1 MQLPKVFIELI
12 IVFFLAGTVY
22 FMFYFEYS
30 RSDILIY
37 LSFIVLTFM
46 RLMPSAIR
54 IFSSLQRFNYHQ
66 PLNQIVID
74 EFKINDTKKVLN
86 IKKNNYVNFDK
97 SIKFHNVNFFYSKK
111 EIILKNVNFEIKK
124 NSCIGLIGV
133 SGSGKSTIADLL
145 MGLISPT
152 SGNILVD
159 GIPILNNLDLW
170 QDKISYVSQFPYFLN
185 DTIEKN
191 IAFGVNSRN
200 INKKL
205 LIASS
210 KKARI
215 YNEIKNKIYRFKSV
229 IGENGVA
236 LSGGQLQRIAIA
248 RALYKKSEVLI
259 LDEATSSLDNI
270 NEKFFFEF
278 IKDLKSLLTII
289 IISHKKNNLSFC
301 DKIYKIENSKV
312 FKLN

>member
-1 MQLPKVFIELI
+1 
-12 IVFFLAGTVY
+12 
-22 FMFYFEYS
+22 
-30 RSDILIY
+30 LIY
-37 LSFIVLTFM
+37 LSFIVLVFI

-66 PLNQIVID
+66 PLNQIVIN
-74 EFKINDTKKVLN
+74 EFKIKDDKKFLNIETKKY
-86 IKKNNYVNFDK
+86 IDFKK
-97 SIKFHNVNFFYSKK
+97 SIKFNNVNFFYSKK
-111 EIILKNVNFEIKK
+111 EIILNNANFEIKK
-124 NSCIGLIGV
+124 KSCVGIVGA

-152 SGNILVD
+152 FGSISVD
-159 GIPILNNLDLW
+159 STPILSNLDLW

-191 IAFGVNSRN
+191 IAFGVNSKN

-205 LIASS
+205 LIESS

-215 YNEIKNKIYRFKSV
+215 YDEIKNKLYRFKSV

-259 LDEATSSLDNI
+259 LDEATSSLDHT

-278 IKDLKSLLTII
+278 IKHLKGLLTII

-301 DKIYKIENSKV
+301 DKIYKVEKSKV
-312 FKLN
+312 FKFN